1 MTTSQCPNEGGR
13 IHPDGCPIDTDRDG
27 VKDCVS
33 DQASSESYVWPLSP
47 TACHSA
53 SVSIDDSCCT
63 IEQDHCPT
71 DTPRGATVF
80 TGLPTDEFTLLYDAV
95 YNKADETIKTGCS
108 YDSDTDGVDDGVDIC
123 PGTTPFEIDL
133 AATRPEKV
141 TIDDNGC
148 PFLTPFMW
156 DATFIDVTTTESNGA
171 SPSVELLFT
180 VNADLINVL
189 EARQY
194 IITNN
199 VDTNEML
206 KVRVMDS
213 TCQNTFDDETGTG
226 DKLLP
231 VSVAMDSTGSFTGQ
245 TPFDSSP
252 FTFTL
257 DLNPDVV
264 VGSPIWTIDSPY
276 DVGSIDF
283 CLSVSIL
290 SDTQGTQNVIFFFSA
305 YD

>member
-1 MTTSQCPNEGGR
+1 MSFHDPETVA
-13 IHPDGCPIDTDRDG
+13 D
-27 VKDCVS
+27 
-33 DQASSESYVWPLSP
+33 A
-47 TACHSA
+47 
-53 SVSIDDSCCT
+53 CCT
-63 IEQDHCPT
+63 VEFDNCN

-80 TGLPTDEFTLLYDAV
+80 TGTPTDEFILQYDPM
-95 YNKADETIKTGCS
+95 YNMVDKIIKPGCS

-133 AATRPEKV
+133 ANNRPEKV

-171 SPSVELLFT
+171 NPSVELLFT
-180 VNADLINVL
+180 VDADLINVL

-194 IITNN
+194 IITNDI
-199 VDTNEML
+199 DTNEML

-213 TCQNTFDDETGTG
+213 TCQNTFDDETDTG

-231 VSVAMDSTGSFTGQ
+231 ISVAMDSTGAFTGQ
-245 TPFDSSP
+245 TPFDSYP

-257 DLNPDVV
+257 DLNPDGI
-264 VGSPIWTIDSPY
+264 VGSPIWTIDQPY

-283 CLSVSIL
+283 CLSVAIL
-290 SDTQGTQNVIFFFSA
+290 SDTQGETMHGCIILLSPFLLPFSMPICTHIEPLRHPPIRT
-305 YD
+305 